1 MEVTN
6 ISYEFIIKWSGLRL
20 ASSVSRF
27 GDAAHV
33 PFSQQSLPPRGLCAL
48 SLRGVLKQRLR
59 WELELQSR
67 AAVDDQ

>member
-33 PFSQQSLPPRGLCAL
+33 PFSQQSLPPRDSAPCRYAE
-48 SLRGVLKQRLR
+48 S
-59 WELELQSR
+59 
-67 AAVDDQ
+67 